1 MVGVTLIDDKL
12 RLDFL
17 IFISAADGCSRTKK
31 WLLCEFDCFRQMNSK
46 LLDLFFWS
54 KIGKTPTDIV
64 SIGNWQPKNISD
76 SLGTVYK
83 DEPIR
88 FDRVYQGF
96 RIQSERVLRIQQ
108 LLQIPNKTLIFIGK
122 DGPVDITFNEKQS
135 FDNYSDLV
143 LVNRSGDSQ
152 WLVHLGVVM
161 RRLPDTLRALDALI
175 EEKDGFEDSW
185 QDSCEL
191 GQLV

>member
-1 MVGVTLIDDKL
+1 MR
-12 RLDFL
+12 RLKPFFDSQFK
-17 IFISAADGCSRTKK
+17 RTVYVDNWKTGEVDVHRFNALG
-31 WLLCEFDCFRQMNSK
+31 WVSNWSK
-46 LLDLFFWS
+46 LLDLFIS
-54 KIGKTPTDIV
+54 LKIPKTPYDIV